1 MANKNKKEKDYSSSY
16 EKGISINPMTDAFS
30 MDEDKPSIA
39 GAIGRGAKQVPKELS
54 RSITKE
60 APNQGKL
67 MDEFVKT
74 RTGHS
79 SVGDATIDAAKT
91 AGALGVGYVA
101 GRSDERPS
109 SLKKMSDADMEDL
122 ERSIA
127 GVSPEQ
133 YSRNQSEPLSRG
145 GYKDGGEIH
154 VTKGHNYIKD
164 LIK

>member
-1 MANKNKKEKDYSSSY
+1 MADKNKKEKDYSSSY

-39 GAIGRGAKQVPKELS
+39 GALGRGAKQVPS
-54 RSITKE
+54 
-60 APNQGKL
+60 QGRI
-67 MDEFVKT
+67 MDEFVKM
-74 RTGHS
+74 RTGYS
-79 SVGDATIDAAKT
+79 NAGDATLDAAKT

-133 YSRNQSEPLSRG
+133 YSINQSEPLSRG